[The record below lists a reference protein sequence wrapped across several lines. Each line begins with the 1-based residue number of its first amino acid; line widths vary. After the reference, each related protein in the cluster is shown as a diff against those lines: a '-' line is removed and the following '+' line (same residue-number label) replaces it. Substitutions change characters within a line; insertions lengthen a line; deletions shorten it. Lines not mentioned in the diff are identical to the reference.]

1 MDHPSI
7 AKSSSVPRRGTIW
20 VTMPSVKRS
29 SPTRKATPPDA
40 RVPLLSEPL
49 PRWAPAVSLAGVVL
63 VMLVWTWGRWPDLL
77 IDFSRDLYTSSQLA
91 EGKVL
96 YRDIA
101 FFTGCGPQK
110 FRADRG
116 AALRRLCHI
125 VLGHAS

>member
-1 MDHPSI
+1 
-7 AKSSSVPRRGTIW
+7 
-20 VTMPSVKRS
+20 MPGVKRS

-40 RVPLLSEPL
+40 PVPLLSEPL

-63 VMLVWTWGRWPDLL
+63 IMLVWTWGRWPDLL

-101 FFTGCGPQK
+101 FFTGPLSPTLNACGCAWSG
-110 FRADRG
+110 RACPRWCF
-116 AALRRLCHI
+116 ATWQ
-125 VLGHAS
+125 S